1 MTHPSFDVLV
11 VGAGSSGL
19 MAAINAASQGARVL
33 LLEKNKRP
41 GRKLLLS
48 GGGRCNVTNRT
59 SRQDLIAHIPG
70 NGKFL
75 YSALNQFDQD
85 DIIDFFQSRG
95 VALKE
100 EDHGRMF
107 PVTNS
112 ARTILD
118 TLLAELEALDVT
130 IWYEAPVERLLL
142 DREAGRV
149 RGVLLASGREVLAP
163 AVVLAVGGR
172 AYPKTGATGDGYAWA
187 RAAGHTIERLYATEA
202 PLLSQDSFIVDKS
215 LQGVSLR
222 DVAVTVWDAAGASSA
237 ASTAQASGDGPGKG
251 QATSKAPTTSQA
263 STATPVSPQTSGDA
277 PTKTSTGSSKIQTI
291 SAPTKAIV
299 THQMDMI
306 FTHFGFSGP
315 AILRCSGHV
324 NQWLFAHPEADSC
337 LLTVNFQPN
346 LTQAELSAQAEAGR
360 DKQLLTLLKQWV
372 PERLAL
378 VLCQQL
384 GVAPETAF
392 KQLTHAQ
399 VAQLWG
405 LMTAFPLSATGSQP
419 LEKGFVTGGGVSTKE
434 VNPKTMESKLTQG
447 LFFCG
452 EFLDI
457 NGYTGGY
464 NITAAFV
471 TGTIA
476 GQYAAWKSF
485 ELQG

>member
-107 PVTNS
+107 PATNS

-118 TLLAELEALDVT
+118 TLLAELDALDVT

-222 DVAVTVWDAAGASSA
+222 DVAVTVWDAEGAPSASSQVQ
-237 ASTAQASGDGPGKG
+237 TAGN
-251 QATSKAPTTSQA
+251 T
-263 STATPVSPQTSGDA
+263 
-277 PTKTSTGSSKIQTI
+277 PTKQSSA
-291 SAPTKAIV
+291 STKAIV

-324 NQWLFAHPEADSC
+324 NQWLFAHPEAESC

-346 LTQAELSAQAEAGR
+346 LTKAELSAQAEVGR

-384 GVAPETAF
+384 EVAPEIAF

-399 VAQLWG
+399 VAQLWQ

>member
-142 DREAGRV
+142 DREGGRV

-172 AYPKTGATGDGYAWA
+172 AYPKTGASGDGYAWA

-202 PLLSQDSFIVDKS
+202 PLLSQDGFIVDKS

-237 ASTAQASGDGPGKG
+237 VSTAQATGDGPGKV
-251 QATSKAPTTSQA
+251 QAASDAPDTSQ
-263 STATPVSPQTSGDA
+263 TSSGA
-277 PTKTSTGSSKIQTI
+277 PTKPPTGSSKIQTT
-291 SAPTKAIV
+291 SAHAKAIV

-384 GVAPETAF
+384 GVAPEIAF

-399 VAQLWG
+399 VAQLWQ
-405 LMTAFPLSATGSQP
+405 LMIAFPLSATGSQP

>member
-85 DIIDFFQSRG
+85 DIIDFFQSRD

-130 IWYEAPVERLLL
+130 IWYEAPVERLFL

-222 DVAVTVWDAAGASSA
+222 DVAVTVWDAAGTS
-237 ASTAQASGDGPGKG
+237 G
-251 QATSKAPTTSQA
+251 QANGKRQP
-263 STATPVSPQTSGDA
+263 D
-277 PTKTSTGSSKIQTI
+277 KTSPAQTAENTPAKQSSTP
-291 SAPTKAIV
+291 AKAIV

-324 NQWLFAHPEADSC
+324 NQWLFAHPEAESC

-346 LTQAELSAQAEAGR
+346 LTQAELSAQAEASR

-384 GVAPETAF
+384 EVAPEIAF

-399 VAQLWG
+399 LARLWG
-405 LMTAFPLSATGSQP
+405 LMTSFPLSATGSQP

>member
-59 SRQDLIAHIPG
+59 SRQDLITHIPG

-142 DREAGRV
+142 DKEAGRV

-187 RAAGHTIERLYATEA
+187 RSAGHTIERLYATEA

-237 ASTAQASGDGPGKG
+237 TSTAQATGDGSGKG
-251 QATSKAPTTSQA
+251 QAASDAPDTSQ
-263 STATPVSPQTSGDA
+263 TSSGA
-277 PTKTSTGSSKIQTI
+277 PTKPPTGSSKIQTT
-291 SAPTKAIV
+291 SAHAKAIV

-399 VAQLWG
+399 AARLWS

-434 VNPKTMESKLTQG
+434 VNPKTMESRLTQG

>member
-118 TLLAELEALDVT
+118 TLLAELDALDVT

-222 DVAVTVWDAAGASSA
+222 DVAVTVWDAAGAPSASS
-237 ASTAQASGDGPGKG
+237 QV
-251 QATSKAPTTSQA
+251 QTTGN
-263 STATPVSPQTSGDA
+263 T
-277 PTKTSTGSSKIQTI
+277 PTKQPSTP
-291 SAPTKAIV
+291 AKAIV

-324 NQWLFAHPEADSC
+324 NQWLFAHPEAESC

-384 GVAPETAF
+384 EVAPEIAF
-392 KQLTHAQ
+392 KQLNHAQ
-399 VAQLWG
+399 LARLWG

>member
-187 RAAGHTIERLYATEA
+187 RASGHTIERLYATEA

-222 DVAVTVWDAAGASSA
+222 DVAVTVWDAEGAPSASSQVQ
-237 ASTAQASGDGPGKG
+237 TAGN
-251 QATSKAPTTSQA
+251 T
-263 STATPVSPQTSGDA
+263 
-277 PTKTSTGSSKIQTI
+277 PTKQSSA
-291 SAPTKAIV
+291 STKAIV

-324 NQWLFAHPEADSC
+324 NQWLFAHPEAESC

-346 LTQAELSAQAEAGR
+346 LTQAELSAQAEVGR

-384 GVAPETAF
+384 GVAPEIAF

-399 VAQLWG
+399 VAQLWQ

>member
-1 MTHPSFDVLV
+1 MTHTSFDVLV

-41 GRKLLLS
+41 GHKLLLS

-163 AVVLAVGGR
+163 AVVLAKPR
-172 AYPKTGATGDGYAWA
+172 
-187 RAAGHTIERLYATEA
+187 
-202 PLLSQDSFIVDKS
+202 S
-215 LQGVSLR
+215 
-222 DVAVTVWDAAGASSA
+222 
-237 ASTAQASGDGPGKG
+237 
-251 QATSKAPTTSQA
+251 
-263 STATPVSPQTSGDA
+263 
-277 PTKTSTGSSKIQTI
+277 
-291 SAPTKAIV
+291 
-299 THQMDMI
+299 
-306 FTHFGFSGP
+306 
-315 AILRCSGHV
+315 
-324 NQWLFAHPEADSC
+324 
-337 LLTVNFQPN
+337 
-346 LTQAELSAQAEAGR
+346 
-360 DKQLLTLLKQWV
+360 
-372 PERLAL
+372 
-378 VLCQQL
+378 
-384 GVAPETAF
+384 
-392 KQLTHAQ
+392 
-399 VAQLWG
+399 
-405 LMTAFPLSATGSQP
+405 
-419 LEKGFVTGGGVSTKE
+419 
-434 VNPKTMESKLTQG
+434 
-447 LFFCG
+447 
-452 EFLDI
+452 
-457 NGYTGGY
+457 
-464 NITAAFV
+464 
-471 TGTIA
+471 
-476 GQYAAWKSF
+476 
-485 ELQG
+485 

>member
-222 DVAVTVWDAAGASSA
+222 DVAVTVWDAEGASG
-237 ASTAQASGDGPGKG
+237 QPNGKG
-251 QATSKAPTTSQA
+251 QTDNTSPAQTASGGPANSSKAHL
-263 STATPVSPQTSGDA
+263 
-277 PTKTSTGSSKIQTI
+277 TSTP
-291 SAPTKAIV
+291 AKAIV

-399 VAQLWG
+399 VAQLWQ

>member
-59 SRQDLIAHIPG
+59 SRQNLIAHIPG

-130 IWYEAPVERLLL
+130 TWYEAPVERLLL

-149 RGVLLASGREVLAP
+149 SGVLLASGREVLAP

-222 DVAVTVWDAAGASSA
+222 DVAVTVWDAAGAPSASSQAQTAVNTPAKQSSA
-237 ASTAQASGDGPGKG
+237 PA
-251 QATSKAPTTSQA
+251 
-263 STATPVSPQTSGDA
+263 
-277 PTKTSTGSSKIQTI
+277 
-291 SAPTKAIV
+291 KAIV

-324 NQWLFAHPEADSC
+324 NQWLFAHPEAESC

-384 GVAPETAF
+384 EVAPEIAF

-399 VAQLWG
+399 VALLWG
-405 LMTAFPLSATGSQP
+405 LMTAFPLNATGSQP

-485 ELQG
+485 ELQGR

>member
-142 DREAGRV
+142 DKEASQV

-222 DVAVTVWDAAGASSA
+222 DVAVTVWDAEGASPA
-237 ASTAQASGDGPGKG
+237 VSTAQATGDRPGKFH
-251 QATSKAPTTSQA
+251 
-263 STATPVSPQTSGDA
+263 TPSV
-277 PTKTSTGSSKIQTI
+277 
-291 SAPTKAIV
+291 PTKAIV

-324 NQWLFAHPEADSC
+324 NQWLFAHPEAESC

-384 GVAPETAF
+384 GVEPETAF

-399 VAQLWG
+399 VAQLWQ

>member
-11 VGAGSSGL
+11 IGAGSSGL

-142 DREAGRV
+142 DREANRV

-222 DVAVTVWDAAGASSA
+222 DVAVTVWDAAGASG
-237 ASTAQASGDGPGKG
+237 QPNGKG
-251 QATSKAPTTSQA
+251 QTDNTSPAQTANGGPSNSSKAH
-263 STATPVSPQTSGDA
+263 TPSSPA
-277 PTKTSTGSSKIQTI
+277 
-291 SAPTKAIV
+291 KAIV

-384 GVAPETAF
+384 GVAPEIAF

-399 VAQLWG
+399 VAKLWQ

>member
-19 MAAINAASQGARVL
+19 MAAINAANQGARVL

-107 PVTNS
+107 PATNS

-118 TLLAELEALDVT
+118 TLLAELEALDIT

-142 DREAGRV
+142 DRETGRV

-237 ASTAQASGDGPGKG
+237 VSTAQATGDGPGKV
-251 QATSKAPTTSQA
+251 QAASDAPDTSQ
-263 STATPVSPQTSGDA
+263 TSSGA
-277 PTKTSTGSSKIQTI
+277 PTKPPTGSSKIQTT
-291 SAPTKAIV
+291 SAHAKAIV

-399 VAQLWG
+399 AARLWS

>member
-19 MAAINAASQGARVL
+19 MAAINAASQGTRVL

-107 PVTNS
+107 PATNS

-222 DVAVTVWDAAGASSA
+222 DVAVTVWDAAGTSGQANGKRQPDKTSPAQTAENTPAKQSSA
-237 ASTAQASGDGPGKG
+237 PA
-251 QATSKAPTTSQA
+251 
-263 STATPVSPQTSGDA
+263 
-277 PTKTSTGSSKIQTI
+277 KT
-291 SAPTKAIV
+291 IV

-324 NQWLFAHPEADSC
+324 NQWLFAHPEAESC

-346 LTQAELSAQAEAGR
+346 LTKAELSAQAEAGR

-384 GVAPETAF
+384 GVAPEIAF

-405 LMTAFPLSATGSQP
+405 LMTAFPLNATGSQL

-485 ELQG
+485 ELQD

>member
-172 AYPKTGATGDGYAWA
+172 ANPKTGATGDGYAWA

-222 DVAVTVWDAAGASSA
+222 DVAVTVWDAEGASPA
-237 ASTAQASGDGPGKG
+237 VSTAQATGDGPGKV
-251 QATSKAPTTSQA
+251 QAASDAPDTSQ
-263 STATPVSPQTSGDA
+263 TSSGA
-277 PTKTSTGSSKIQTI
+277 PTKPPTGSSKIQTT
-291 SAPTKAIV
+291 SAHAKAIV

-346 LTQAELSAQAEAGR
+346 LTQAELNAQAEAGR

-384 GVAPETAF
+384 GVAPEIAF

-405 LMTAFPLSATGSQP
+405 LMTAFPLNATGSQL

>member
-130 IWYEAPVERLLL
+130 IWYEAPVERLIL

-222 DVAVTVWDAAGASSA
+222 DVAVTVWDAEGASG
-237 ASTAQASGDGPGKG
+237 QANGKG
-251 QATSKAPTTSQA
+251 QPDNTSPAQTVSGGPASSSKAHLS
-263 STATPVSPQTSGDA
+263 
-277 PTKTSTGSSKIQTI
+277 
-291 SAPTKAIV
+291 SAPAKAIV

-324 NQWLFAHPEADSC
+324 NQWLFAHPEAESC

-346 LTQAELSAQAEAGR
+346 LTQAELSAQTEAGR

-399 VAQLWG
+399 VAQLWQ

>member
-222 DVAVTVWDAAGASSA
+222 DVAVTVWDAAGARPVSSQ
-237 ASTAQASGDGPGKG
+237 AQAAGN
-251 QATSKAPTTSQA
+251 TSAKQL
-263 STATPVSPQTSGDA
+263 
-277 PTKTSTGSSKIQTI
+277 
-291 SAPTKAIV
+291 SAPAKAIV

-324 NQWLFAHPEADSC
+324 NQWLFAHPEAESC

-346 LTQAELSAQAEAGR
+346 LNQAELSAQAEAGR

-399 VAQLWG
+399 AAQLWQ

>member
-1 MTHPSFDVLV
+1 MIHPSFDVLV

-19 MAAINAASQGARVL
+19 MGAINAASQGARVL

-149 RGVLLASGREVLAP
+149 RGVLLASGREALAP

-187 RAAGHTIERLYATEA
+187 RATGHTIERLYATEA
-202 PLLSQDSFIVDKS
+202 PLLSQDRFIVDKS

-222 DVAVTVWDAAGASSA
+222 DVAVTVWDAEGAPSASSPA
-237 ASTAQASGDGPGKG
+237 QTAGNTPAKQAS
-251 QATSKAPTTSQA
+251 APA
-263 STATPVSPQTSGDA
+263 
-277 PTKTSTGSSKIQTI
+277 
-291 SAPTKAIV
+291 KAIV

-315 AILRCSGHV
+315 AILRCSGHI
-324 NQWLFAHPEADSC
+324 NQWLFAHPEAESC
-337 LLTVNFQPN
+337 LLTVNFQPH
-346 LTQAELSAQAEAGR
+346 LSQADLSAQAEAGR

-399 VAQLWG
+399 IAQLWG

-485 ELQG
+485 VLQG

>member
-142 DREAGRV
+142 DKEASQV

-222 DVAVTVWDAAGASSA
+222 DVAVTVWDAEGAPSASS
-237 ASTAQASGDGPGKG
+237 QV
-251 QATSKAPTTSQA
+251 QTTGN
-263 STATPVSPQTSGDA
+263 T
-277 PTKTSTGSSKIQTI
+277 PTKQSSTP
-291 SAPTKAIV
+291 AKAIV

-324 NQWLFAHPEADSC
+324 NQWLFAHPEAETC

-399 VAQLWG
+399 VSRLWG

>member
-1 MTHPSFDVLV
+1 MKHPSFDVLV

-142 DREAGRV
+142 NREAGRV
-149 RGVLLASGREVLAP
+149 CGVLLASGREVLAP

-222 DVAVTVWDAAGASSA
+222 DVAVTVWDAEGTSGQANGKRQPDKTSPAQTAENTPAKQSSA
-237 ASTAQASGDGPGKG
+237 PA
-251 QATSKAPTTSQA
+251 
-263 STATPVSPQTSGDA
+263 
-277 PTKTSTGSSKIQTI
+277 KT
-291 SAPTKAIV
+291 IV

-324 NQWLFAHPEADSC
+324 NQWLFAHPEAESC

-346 LTQAELSAQAEAGR
+346 LTKAELSAQAEAGR

-384 GVAPETAF
+384 GVAPEIAF

-399 VAQLWG
+399 VAQLWQ

>member
-215 LQGVSLR
+215 LQGISLR
-222 DVAVTVWDAAGASSA
+222 DVAVTVWDAEGAPSASSQVQ
-237 ASTAQASGDGPGKG
+237 TASGGP
-251 QATSKAPTTSQA
+251 AN
-263 STATPVSPQTSGDA
+263 
-277 PTKTSTGSSKIQTI
+277 
-291 SAPTKAIV
+291 SAKAIV

-324 NQWLFAHPEADSC
+324 NQWLFAHPEVESC

-384 GVAPETAF
+384 GVAPEIAF

-399 VAQLWG
+399 VAQLWQ

>member
-142 DREAGRV
+142 DREVGRV

-222 DVAVTVWDAAGASSA
+222 DVAVTVWDAVGTS
-237 ASTAQASGDGPGKG
+237 G
-251 QATSKAPTTSQA
+251 QANGKRQPDKTSPAQTAENTSA
-263 STATPVSPQTSGDA
+263 KQTSA
-277 PTKTSTGSSKIQTI
+277 P
-291 SAPTKAIV
+291 AKAIV

-324 NQWLFAHPEADSC
+324 NQWLFAHPEAESC
-337 LLTVNFQPN
+337 LLTVNLQPN

-384 GVAPETAF
+384 GVTPEIAF

-399 VAQLWG
+399 VAQLWQ
-405 LMTAFPLSATGSQP
+405 LITAFPLSATGSQP

-457 NGYTGGY
+457 NGYPGGY

>member
-95 VALKE
+95 VSLKE

-222 DVAVTVWDAAGASSA
+222 DVAVTVWDAAGTS
-237 ASTAQASGDGPGKG
+237 G
-251 QATSKAPTTSQA
+251 QANGKRQP
-263 STATPVSPQTSGDA
+263 D
-277 PTKTSTGSSKIQTI
+277 KTSPAQTAENTPAKQSSTP
-291 SAPTKAIV
+291 AKAIV

-324 NQWLFAHPEADSC
+324 NQWLFAHPEAESC

-346 LTQAELSAQAEAGR
+346 LTQAELSAQAESGR

-378 VLCQQL
+378 VLCLQL
-384 GVAPETAF
+384 GVAPEIAF

>member
-85 DIIDFFQSRG
+85 DIVDFFQSRG

-149 RGVLLASGREVLAP
+149 RGVLLASSREVLAP

-222 DVAVTVWDAAGASSA
+222 DVAVTVWDAEGASG
-237 ASTAQASGDGPGKG
+237 QANGKG
-251 QATSKAPTTSQA
+251 QPDNTSPAQTVSGGPASSSKAHLS
-263 STATPVSPQTSGDA
+263 
-277 PTKTSTGSSKIQTI
+277 
-291 SAPTKAIV
+291 SAPAKAIV

-360 DKQLLTLLKQWV
+360 DKQLLTLLKHWV

-399 VAQLWG
+399 VARLWS

-452 EFLDI
+452 ESLDI

>member
-85 DIIDFFQSRG
+85 DIVDFFQSRG

-222 DVAVTVWDAAGASSA
+222 DVAVTVWDTEGAPSASSQA
-237 ASTAQASGDGPGKG
+237 QTAEN
-251 QATSKAPTTSQA
+251 
-263 STATPVSPQTSGDA
+263 TPAKQS
-277 PTKTSTGSSKIQTI
+277 

-324 NQWLFAHPEADSC
+324 NQWLFAHPEAESC

-372 PERLAL
+372 PERLSL

-384 GVAPETAF
+384 GVAPEIAF

-399 VAQLWG
+399 VAQLWQ
-405 LMTAFPLSATGSQP
+405 LMIAFPLSATGSQP

>member
-1 MTHPSFDVLV
+1 MIHPSFDVLV

-149 RGVLLASGREVLAP
+149 RGVLLASGREALAP

-187 RAAGHTIERLYATEA
+187 RATGHTIERLYATEA
-202 PLLSQDSFIVDKS
+202 PLLSQDRFIVDKS

-222 DVAVTVWDAAGASSA
+222 DVAVTVWDAEGAPSASSPA
-237 ASTAQASGDGPGKG
+237 QTAGNTPAKQAS
-251 QATSKAPTTSQA
+251 APA
-263 STATPVSPQTSGDA
+263 
-277 PTKTSTGSSKIQTI
+277 
-291 SAPTKAIV
+291 KAIV

-315 AILRCSGHV
+315 AILRCSGHI
-324 NQWLFAHPEADSC
+324 NQWLFAHPEAESC

-384 GVAPETAF
+384 GLAPEIAF
-392 KQLTHAQ
+392 KQLTHSQ
-399 VAQLWG
+399 LAQLWQ

-485 ELQG
+485 VLQG

>member
-118 TLLAELEALDVT
+118 TLLAELDALDVT

-149 RGVLLASGREVLAP
+149 SGVLLASGREVLAP

-222 DVAVTVWDAAGASSA
+222 DVAVTVWDAVGAPAESSQ
-237 ASTAQASGDGPGKG
+237 AQTASGGP
-251 QATSKAPTTSQA
+251 AN
-263 STATPVSPQTSGDA
+263 
-277 PTKTSTGSSKIQTI
+277 
-291 SAPTKAIV
+291 SAKAIV

-324 NQWLFAHPEADSC
+324 NQWLFAHPEVESC

-384 GVAPETAF
+384 EVAPEIAF

-399 VAQLWG
+399 VAQLWQ

>member
-19 MAAINAASQGARVL
+19 MAAINAANQGARVL

-130 IWYEAPVERLLL
+130 IWYDAPVERLLL

-222 DVAVTVWDAAGASSA
+222 DVAVTVWDAEGAPSASSQ
-237 ASTAQASGDGPGKG
+237 SQTAEN
-251 QATSKAPTTSQA
+251 
-263 STATPVSPQTSGDA
+263 TPAKQS
-277 PTKTSTGSSKIQTI
+277 
-291 SAPTKAIV
+291 SAPAKAIV

-399 VAQLWG
+399 VARLWS

>member
-222 DVAVTVWDAAGASSA
+222 DVAVTVWDAEGAPSASSQVR
-237 ASTAQASGDGPGKG
+237 TAGN
-251 QATSKAPTTSQA
+251 
-263 STATPVSPQTSGDA
+263 TPAKQS
-277 PTKTSTGSSKIQTI
+277 
-291 SAPTKAIV
+291 SAPAKAIV

-324 NQWLFAHPEADSC
+324 NQWLFAHPEAESC
-337 LLTVNFQPN
+337 RLTVNFQPN
-346 LTQAELSAQAEAGR
+346 LTQTELSAQAEAGR

-399 VAQLWG
+399 IAQLWQ

>member
-222 DVAVTVWDAAGASSA
+222 DVAVTVWDAEGAPSASSQ
-237 ASTAQASGDGPGKG
+237 SQTAEN
-251 QATSKAPTTSQA
+251 
-263 STATPVSPQTSGDA
+263 TPAKQS
-277 PTKTSTGSSKIQTI
+277 
-291 SAPTKAIV
+291 SAPAKAIV

-324 NQWLFAHPEADSC
+324 NQWLFAHPEAESC

-384 GVAPETAF
+384 EVAPEIAF

-399 VAQLWG
+399 VAQLWR